1 MARFFRY
8 VVAIACLLAG
18 AMVGALN
25 PQPVVLDLGITTL
38 HAGLGL
44 SVLVALLVG
53 VLVGGGS
60 VVIGV
65 VLPLR
70 RRLQRETA
78 GLAAATDTGD

>member
-70 RRLQRETA
+70 RRLQREIA

>member
-1 MARFFRY
+1 
-8 VVAIACLLAG
+8 
-18 AMVGALN
+18 MVGALN
-25 PQPVVLDLGITTL
+25 PQSVVLDLGITTL

>member
-25 PQPVVLDLGITTL
+25 PQPVVLDLGIATL

-53 VLVGGGS
+53 VLVVGGS

-70 RRLQRETA
+70 RRLPRETA